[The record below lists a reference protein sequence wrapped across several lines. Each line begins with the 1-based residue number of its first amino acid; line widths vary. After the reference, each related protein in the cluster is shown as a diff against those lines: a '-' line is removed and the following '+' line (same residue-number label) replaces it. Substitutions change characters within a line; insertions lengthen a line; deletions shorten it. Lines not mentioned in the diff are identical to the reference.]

1 MTQYLGYR
9 KPYFRQIFFL
19 QKFRLTLDLINA
31 THTGKYQ
38 IILASYLL
46 ALIKK
51 VLIMNLK
58 FLLFPIYVSVTLI
71 KSKSEIHPMNF
82 RNPDILKF
90 ITKFLFIK
98 CFKKFKICPS
108 LTRFLK
114 CKKRHPKMVDII
126 EFIWQFIHQNTYK
139 KSLLGPSFTLCPS
152 NVSKP
157 LKIGCYLQIYLV
169 VLIK

>member
-82 RNPDILKF
+82 RKPDILKF

-114 CKKRHPKMVDII
+114 CKKDTQKWLILQNLFGSLYIKILIRNLYQVLHSLYVLQMFRNHSKLVAIFK
-126 EFIWQFIHQNTYK
+126 FIWQF
-139 KSLLGPSFTLCPS
+139 L
-152 NVSKP
+152 
-157 LKIGCYLQIYLV
+157 
-169 VLIK
+169 